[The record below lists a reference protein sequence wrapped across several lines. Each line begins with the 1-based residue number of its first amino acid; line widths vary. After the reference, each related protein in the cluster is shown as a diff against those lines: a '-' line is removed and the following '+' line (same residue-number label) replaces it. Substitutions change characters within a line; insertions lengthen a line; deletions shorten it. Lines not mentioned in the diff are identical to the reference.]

1 MNSQASRP
9 FPQGFALAE
18 KSLCALATSFLSSPQ
33 TDGVALF
40 RQTQVEFPDTWLTH
54 GNPWEVQR
62 LDITYPVTFYGNEK
76 VIAVAYDTPIP
87 GYDTLNTNSLRL
99 WSAMPDQDI
108 DLGKFNEGDYS
119 KALAARQRA
128 LEITQV
134 GVTATCFA
142 AHHHPAR
149 RYVHASIRGRTR
161 SFFSTI
167 ILLAEMV
174 SLTMAPQTRCCTPMT
189 TTGPAK
195 SFASSS
201 STSSCLLPSRT

>member
-1 MNSQASRP
+1 M
-9 FPQGFALAE
+9 
-18 KSLCALATSFLSSPQ
+18 
-33 TDGVALF
+33 
-40 RQTQVEFPDTWLTH
+40 EFPDTWLTH

-134 GVTATCFA
+134 GVTSTCFWGLGFRVWGSLPHVLLRIIIPLGVTSMHRFA
-142 AHHHPAR
+142 AEPALSTPQLFYSR
-149 RYVHASIRGRTR
+149 RW
-161 SFFSTI
+161 
-167 ILLAEMV
+167 
-174 SLTMAPQTRCCTPMT
+174 
-189 TTGPAK
+189 
-195 SFASSS
+195 
-201 STSSCLLPSRT
+201 